1 MNKLVIDKENNIDI
15 KDNALILDIKTSNLT
30 INCQG
35 KVLLQEI
42 QTKDEENLYLTLN
55 ILPHSS
61 LIYNRFII
69 HNLMNNHIIINQH
82 QDSYVNFNYS
92 LIANDEC
99 NLKFDCNLT
108 GDNNE
113 TEIKVAAVTENKGRA
128 VIESTA
134 DTKPKIKEN
143 NLIES
148 IKVLV
153 LNNEESVCIPNLLVA
168 SNEIEVNHAATISS
182 IPKDYLFYLNSK
194 GISDEA
200 ATKLI
205 KNGYLLSN
213 LAKNKELNNQIKE
226 FIGGE

>member
-35 KVLLQEI
+35 KVLLQEV
-42 QTKDEENLYLTLN
+42 QKNEDENFHLTIN
-55 ILPHSS
+55 VLPHSS
-61 LIYNRFII
+61 LIYNRFMI
-69 HNLMNNHIIINQH
+69 HKMMNNHIIINQH
-82 QDSYVNFNYS
+82 QDSKVNFNYS
-92 LIANDEC
+92 FIAHDEC

-113 TEIKVAAVTENKGRA
+113 TEIKVAAVTEDKGA
-128 VIESTA
+128 AIIESTA

-153 LNNEESVCIPNLLVA
+153 LNNEESRCIPNLLVA

-182 IPKDYLFYLNSK
+182 IPKDYMFYLNSK
-194 GISDEA
+194 GISNEN
-200 ATKLI
+200 ATKLV

-213 LAKNKELNNQIKE
+213 LASNKELSDQIKE

>member
-35 KVLLQEI
+35 KVLLQEV
-42 QTKDEENLYLTLN
+42 QKNEDENFHLTIN
-55 ILPHSS
+55 VLPHSS
-61 LIYNRFII
+61 LIYNRFMI
-69 HNLMNNHIIINQH
+69 HKMMNNHIIINQH
-82 QDSYVNFNYS
+82 QDSKVNFNYS
-92 LIANDEC
+92 FIAHDEC

-113 TEIKVAAVTENKGRA
+113 TEIKVAAVTEDKGA
-128 VIESTA
+128 AIIESTA

-153 LNNEESVCIPNLLVA
+153 LNNEESRCIPNLLVA

-182 IPKDYLFYLNSK
+182 ILFK
-194 GISDEA
+194 
-200 ATKLI
+200 
-205 KNGYLLSN
+205 
-213 LAKNKELNNQIKE
+213 
-226 FIGGE
+226 

>member
-15 KDNALILDIKTSNLT
+15 KDNALIIDIKTSNLT

-35 KVLLQEI
+35 KVLLQEVNSLN
-42 QTKDEENLYLTLN
+42 DENLHLTIN

-61 LIYNRFII
+61 LVYNRFMI
-69 HNLMNNHIIINQH
+69 HQIMNNHIIINQN
-82 QDSYVNFNYS
+82 QDSKVTFNYS
-92 LIANDEC
+92 FIANDEC
-99 NLKFDCNLT
+99 HLKFDCNLT

-153 LNNEESVCIPNLLVA
+153 LNNEESICIPNLLVA

-182 IPKDYLFYLNSK
+182 IPQDYMFYLNSK
-194 GISDEA
+194 GLSSES
-200 ATKLI
+200 ATKLV

-213 LAKNKELNNQIKE
+213 LANNKELNDQIKE